1 MSEKRRWGDRKDGK
15 LLRDIDAMHV
25 IMPFLYVNRADNE
38 AYISERIDLE
48 PIKKYLAEK
57 NAENPDDPYKLF
69 QVIIAALVKTVVL
82 RPKMNRFIQGSQLYQ
97 RNKLTMGFTLKKEFN
112 DEAHE
117 GLAYMEFDENST
129 MDSVHAKIVKEIHN
143 VRHVEGSDNS
153 TDQMD
158 IFKKIPRPILRIVM
172 WFMRKLD
179 KYGKVPETLIKT
191 DPNYATCFIT
201 NLGSIGLKCGY
212 HHLSNWGT
220 TSIFV
225 IIGET
230 KTSPHYDE
238 DGNMTMR
245 ETVDIGLTIDER
257 IADGYYYAKTVAL
270 LKHLLQNPQLLEL
283 PAKEK
288 VEYAFKHKK

>member
-179 KYGKVPETLIKT
+179 KYGKVPEALVKT

-220 TSIFV
+220 TSVFV

-288 VEYAFKHKK
+288 VEYEFKHKK

>member
-48 PIKKYLAEK
+48 PINRYLAEK
-57 NAENPDDPYKLF
+57 NAEHPEDPYKLF
-69 QVIIAALVKTVVL
+69 QVIIAALVKTITL

-129 MDSVHAKIVKEIHN
+129 MDSVHEKIVKEIHN
-143 VRHVEGSDNS
+143 VRHVEGGDNS

-158 IFKKIPRPILRIVM
+158 ILKKVPRPILRVLM
-172 WFMRKLD
+172 WFIRKLD
-179 KYGKVPETLIKT
+179 KYGKVPEFLIKT
-191 DPNYATCFIT
+191 DPNYATCFLT

-225 IIGET
+225 IVGEIK
-230 KTSPHYDE
+230 KTPHYDE

-257 IADGYYYAKTVAL
+257 IADGYYYAKTIAL
-270 LKHLLQNPQLLEL
+270 FKHLMQHPELLEL

-288 VEYAFKHKK
+288 VDYEFRRK

>member
-48 PIKKYLAEK
+48 PINRYLAEK
-57 NAENPDDPYKLF
+57 NAEHPEDPYKLF
-69 QVIIAALVKTVVL
+69 QVIIAALVKTITL

-129 MDSVHAKIVKEIHN
+129 MESVHEKIVKEIHN
-143 VRHVEGSDNS
+143 VRHVEGGDNS

-158 IFKKIPRPILRIVM
+158 ILKKVPRPILRVLM
-172 WFMRKLD
+172 WFIRKLD
-179 KYGKVPETLIKT
+179 KYGKVPEFLIKT
-191 DPNYATCFIT
+191 DPNYATCFLT

-225 IIGET
+225 IVGEIK
-230 KTSPHYDE
+230 KTPHYDE

-245 ETVDIGLTIDER
+245 ETIDIGLTIDER
-257 IADGYYYAKTVAL
+257 IADGYY
-270 LKHLLQNPQLLEL
+270 
-283 PAKEK
+283 
-288 VEYAFKHKK
+288 

>member
-82 RPKMNRFIQGSQLYQ
+82 RPKMNRFIQGNQLYQ

-143 VRHVEGSDNS
+143 VRHVEGGDNS

-179 KYGKVPETLIKT
+179 KYGKVPEALIKT

-220 TSIFV
+220 TSVFV

-230 KTSPHYDE
+230 NTSPHYDE

-270 LKHLLQNPQLLEL
+270 LKHLLKNPQLLEL

-288 VEYAFKHKK
+288 VEYEFKHNK